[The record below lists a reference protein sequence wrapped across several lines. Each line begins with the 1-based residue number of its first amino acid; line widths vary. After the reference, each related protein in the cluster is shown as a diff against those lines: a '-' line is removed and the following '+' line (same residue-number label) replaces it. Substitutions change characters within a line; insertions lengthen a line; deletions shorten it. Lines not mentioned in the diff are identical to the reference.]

1 MSNTTDGIDVII
13 AKVEKLWRKASH
25 PGTTDVERATFETKA
40 LALMEAHRITEQM
53 LDLGYEDVIGDWE
66 LVKLTGRNARLSID
80 LAQAIAEAYDSRI
93 YWQGYGLNYTVMVFG
108 YKSDFERVKL
118 LFNMLN
124 LDAWAQAANEKGYD
138 MANTKELR
146 RSFVIGYRRAI
157 SQRLREAKLAAATD
171 VQETREAEIAADES
185 REDDLLDLMV
195 NEDLS
200 YEDAVATLAKA
211 EVAGTELV
219 FVERGKQVS
228 AKYAQKQLRHAAGV
242 RGAGNR
248 GAAERGLAA
257 GRNASLTQRGAV
269 GRTPA
274 LAR

>member
-1 MSNTTDGIDVII
+1 MSNPNDSIDLVI
-13 AKVEKLWRKASH
+13 AKVEKLWRQANH
-25 PGTTDVERATFETKA
+25 PGTGDAERAVFEAKA
-40 LALMEAHRITEQM
+40 LALMESHRITEQM

-66 LVKLTGRNARLSID
+66 LVKLTGRNARLAID
-80 LAQAIAEAYDSRI
+80 LAVVIAEAYDSRI
-93 YWQGYGLNYTVMVFG
+93 YWNGYGLSYDVMVFG

-124 LDAWAQAANEKGYD
+124 LDMWAQAANEKGVD

-157 SQRLREAKLAAATD
+157 AARLREAKLVAATD
-171 VQETREAEIAADES
+171 VMDRREAEIAADED
-185 REDDLLDLMV
+185 REDDILDLMV
-195 NEDLS
+195 NDGME
-200 YEDAVATLAKA
+200 YEEAVSALAKA
-211 EVAGTELV
+211 ESAGTALV

-228 AKYAQKQLRHAAGV
+228 AKYAQKSMRHAAGT
-242 RGAGNR
+242 RGAGNH
-248 GAAERGLAA
+248 AAAQRGLAA
-257 GRNASLTQRGAV
+257 GRNASLSQRGAV